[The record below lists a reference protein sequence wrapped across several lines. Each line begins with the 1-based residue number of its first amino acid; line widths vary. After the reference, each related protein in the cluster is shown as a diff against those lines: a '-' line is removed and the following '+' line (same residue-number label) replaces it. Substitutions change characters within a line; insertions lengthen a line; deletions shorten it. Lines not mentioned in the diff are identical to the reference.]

1 MAMGL
6 ESALRYLA
14 YKITGKPLTSSSV
27 EGTIRFIA
35 DNYTAGA
42 GVPGQRGADGVGIK
56 DITGNIDGE
65 NNITI
70 KFTLTNGESKV
81 ILGKIT
87 PPKA

>member
-27 EGTIRFIA
+27 EGAIRFIA

-42 GVPGQRGADGVGIK
+42 GADGVGIK
-56 DITGNIDGE
+56 DITGNIDSE